1 MAGWRLWIDA
11 FVFAEIECA
20 DLSPGG
26 RGPGMI
32 DSLLFVLSLGGMVL
46 IVFWSLQNDKTPLD
60 GETRGLLGMKKPEEE
75 AASDARRGKAKGRLP
90 TDRT

>member
-1 MAGWRLWIDA
+1 
-11 FVFAEIECA
+11 
-20 DLSPGG
+20 
-26 RGPGMI
+26 
-32 DSLLFVLSLGGMVL
+32 
-46 IVFWSLQNDKTPLD
+46 VFWSLQNDKTPLD

>member
-1 MAGWRLWIDA
+1 
-11 FVFAEIECA
+11 
-20 DLSPGG
+20 
-26 RGPGMI
+26 MI

-60 GETRGLLGMKKPEEE
+60 GKTHGLLAMKKPEEE
-75 AASDARRGKAKGRLP
+75 AAPDARRRKARARLP